1 MKIKIRRIDKSLPL
15 PEYKTEGA
23 VAMDCVVR
31 ERTEIAAHKTGFLPL
46 NIALQVPKGF
56 FTLLVA
62 RSSLPKHGLM
72 MANSVGIIDE
82 DYSGN
87 DDEFKA
93 FVYNY
98 TDQLVVIERGDRVAQ
113 IIILAYERVE
123 WEEVESL
130 ENKNRGAFGTT
141 GK

>member
-1 MKIKIRRIDKSLPL
+1 
-15 PEYKTEGA
+15 
-23 VAMDCVVR
+23 
-31 ERTEIAAHKTGFLPL
+31 
-46 NIALQVPKGF
+46 
-56 FTLLVA
+56 
-62 RSSLPKHGLM
+62 M

-98 TDQLVVIERGDRVAQ
+98 TDQPVVIERGDRVAQ
-113 IIILAYERVE
+113 IIVLAYERVE